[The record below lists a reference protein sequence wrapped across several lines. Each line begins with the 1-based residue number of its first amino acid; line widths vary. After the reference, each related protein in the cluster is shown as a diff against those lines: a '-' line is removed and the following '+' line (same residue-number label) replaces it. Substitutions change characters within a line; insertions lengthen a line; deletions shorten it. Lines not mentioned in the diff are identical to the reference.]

1 MPWFL
6 AGLFLL
12 SLIHIPYA
20 LLTSLRSRWLDIG
33 RFSFLSFFFFLCVL
47 WTAANERDLY
57 PLILTFNL
65 TFQLNN
71 ITYMECGG
79 HWVRI
84 NMLRVT
90 PILIKKKNS
99 KWGRFDCLANK
110 GFIYCIAKISRRLQ
124 WESRINRFFFE
135 CWILLDKLEKNSWF
149 NRFTLLMG
157 QRQKRWLKLIRKLH
171 KLPIFY

>member
-1 MPWFL
+1 MIFSRFIL
-6 AGLFLL
+6 THSHSYSIRVIDHFKVKMAGYWP
-12 SLIHIPYA
+12 I
-20 LLTSLRSRWLDIG
+20 
-33 RFSFLSFFFFLCVL
+33 FLSFFFFLCVL

-110 GFIYCIAKISRRLQ
+110 RFIYCIAKRSRRLQ
-124 WESRINRFFFE
+124 WESRINLFFFWVLDITWQIGKKTADLISLH
-135 CWILLDKLEKNSWF
+135 CWWVNVKNVD
-149 NRFTLLMG
+149 
-157 QRQKRWLKLIRKLH
+157 
-171 KLPIFY
+171 

>member
-1 MPWFL
+1 MIFSRFILTHSHSYSIRVIDQFL
-6 AGLFLL
+6 KGQDGWILADF
-12 SLIHIPYA
+12 P
-20 LLTSLRSRWLDIG
+20 
-33 RFSFLSFFFFLCVL
+33 FFFFFLCVL
-47 WTAANERDLY
+47 WTAANERDFY

-90 PILIKKKNS
+90 PILIKKQNS

-110 GFIYCIAKISRRLQ
+110 GFIYCIAKRSRRLQ
-124 WESRINRFFFE
+124 WESRINRFFLSAGYYLTNWKKTADLIGLH
-135 CWILLDKLEKNSWF
+135 CWWVNVKN
-149 NRFTLLMG
+149 
-157 QRQKRWLKLIRKLH
+157 ID
-171 KLPIFY
+171 

>member
-1 MPWFL
+1 MIFNRFILTHSHSYSIRVIDHFKVKMAGYWPIFL
-6 AGLFLL
+6 F
-12 SLIHIPYA
+12 
-20 LLTSLRSRWLDIG
+20 
-33 RFSFLSFFFFLCVL
+33 FFFFLCVL

-84 NMLRVT
+84 NMLRVFWAPDIT
-90 PILIKKKNS
+90 WQIGK
-99 KWGRFDCLANK
+99 
-110 GFIYCIAKISRRLQ
+110 
-124 WESRINRFFFE
+124 
-135 CWILLDKLEKNSWF
+135 KNSWF

-157 QRQKRWLKLIRKLH
+157 KRQKHWLKLIRKLH
-171 KLPIFY
+171 KLPIFFLGGVKVGNPKRVKWTCYAQSASQESLHLAHGRCQLRNT